1 MSISECCNPEQ
12 LKRKESPMA
21 SPTADREIVITRIFD
36 APRELAWQAMT
47 DPRHVVQWW
56 GPRGFT
62 TTIQEM
68 DVRPGGI
75 WTHVMHGPDGVDY
88 PNYSV
93 FQEVVYPERIV
104 YAHGGHREGGG
115 PEADF
120 IATWT
125 FEAIEDNKTRVTMRG
140 VFPTAEARDAVV
152 KEYGAIEGGKQTLE
166 RLAEHLPA
174 MGVAARYIVIERILN
189 APPALV
195 FQCWTDPKH
204 MARWWAPK
212 GFTNPVCE
220 LDPRVGGA
228 WRTVMQAPDGT
239 QYPCHGIY
247 QEVVPN
253 ERLVFTNIATDV
265 TGNPVLDGLTT
276 VTFAEANGKTKMT
289 VTTGAI
295 ALVDYATAHL
305 EGMQIGW
312 TQSLERL
319 DEELKTFG

>member
-1 MSISECCNPEQ
+1 MI
-12 LKRKESPMA
+12 
-21 SPTADREIVITRIFD
+21 SPTADRELVITRIFD

-47 DPRHVVQWW
+47 DPAHVVQWW

-62 TTIQEM
+62 TTIQVM
-68 DVRPGGI
+68 DVRPGGV
-75 WTHVMHGPDGVDY
+75 WTHVMHGPDGTDY
-88 PNYSV
+88 PNHSV

-104 YAHGGHREGGG
+104 YAHGGHGPGG

-140 VFPTAEARDAVV
+140 VFPSAEARDAVV
-152 KEYGAIEGGKQTLE
+152 REYNALEGGKQTLE

-174 MGVAARYIVIERILN
+174 MGVAARYIVIERVLD

-195 FQCWTDPKH
+195 FQCWTDPVH
-204 MARWWAPK
+204 MARWWAPH

-220 LDPRVGGA
+220 LDVRVGGA
-228 WRTVMQAPDGT
+228 WRTVMRAPDGT
-239 QYPCHGIY
+239 EYPCHGVY

-253 ERLVFTNIATDV
+253 QRLVFTNIATDAA
-265 TGNPVLDGLTT
+265 GKPVLDGRTT
-276 VTFAEANGKTKMT
+276 VTFSPHNGKTKMT
-289 VTTGAI
+289 VSTGAI
-295 ALVDYATAHL
+295 ALVDYAAAYL
-305 EGMQIGW
+305 EGMQAGW

-319 DEELKTFG
+319 DTELASLPKRQA